1 MITICLTHF
10 RSLTLANLAAA
21 LYSLRRQNLSGVKE
35 VVIIDNDTLDTR
47 HEIQV
52 MVDALVFPVP
62 VRVLSFKHGDASKTH
77 AWSTNRAVQ
86 EVETPWILFTR
97 ADYILHQDLLQRVLS
112 PVLTLECFV
121 TANGYHLNGDVHA
134 CEQSAWRVAG
144 AEVLR
149 TLPGV
154 EYDYGAIDTGVW
166 MASRRAFDSVG
177 GLDERLTAWGH
188 AQTHFQHKLFTAG
201 VNFIRIPEVLFYH
214 PAHGGEK
221 DINLAH
227 QQLEIVGVGI
237 KEMWARYHGASPY

>member
-86 EVETPWILFTR
+86 EVTTPQVFFTR
-97 ADYILHQDLLQRVLS
+97 ADYILREDVLARFTS
-112 PVLTLECFV
+112 EARPNDFV
-121 TANGYHLNGDVHA
+121 TASGYHLGCDVQT
-134 CEQSAWRVAG
+134 CENTGWRTVG
-144 AEVLR
+144 AKVLWSM
-149 TLPGV
+149 PGV
-154 EYDYGAIDTGVW
+154 EYDYGIIDTGVW
-166 MASRRAFDSVG
+166 LTSREVFDSVG

-188 AQTHFQHKLFTAG
+188 AQTHFQHKLFKAG
-201 VNFIRIPEVLFYH
+201 VNFVRIPEVMFYH

-227 QQLEIVGVGI
+227 SQLRELGGDL
-237 KEMWARYHGASPY
+237 KGMWARYHGASPY